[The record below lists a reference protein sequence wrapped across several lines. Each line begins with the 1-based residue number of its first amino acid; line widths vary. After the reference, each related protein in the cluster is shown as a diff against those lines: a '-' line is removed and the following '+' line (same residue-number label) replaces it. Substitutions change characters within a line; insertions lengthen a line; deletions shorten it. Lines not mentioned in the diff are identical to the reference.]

1 MQRFKEFL
9 LSEGFNIRKSSWN
22 DVKAWLDGN
31 DPVAAQWEFKKEHIK
46 ALWDVIDRLTNG
58 NMADSPLVFHD
69 SESKIKIHDDNGLTN
84 MAQIQD
90 ELTKLGFKGTRG
102 LGTKFGTGSGE
113 ATITAAQW
121 EMIICVAYNKMYGNY
136 GDGNDLARKAAK
148 IDEDSW
154 KDIFDAKVDVAEGI
168 VKGLPSGH
176 IMTHYGSAKDI
187 KLSPR
192 WYQYLRELRGTDA
205 KFAASTKTP
214 KTDMYFSNQ
223 IKISLKKVGGSQ
235 LMSGKDVDSWG
246 AIKAGIDNAQKQLQ
260 DRDYE
265 ESLNTIKDNFKDE
278 FSNMKLSDTYKTV
291 TDAQKA
297 IKNNKGRGNSII
309 EWVIKQTKMQE
320 TVMENLN
327 NILGDKSSNTYKAMA
342 QGMVH
347 EAMTGSVKFGNSLAS
362 ATHLM
367 KFSPA
372 GKLVEWTEIGDAS
385 SNVVT
390 EIAENVKIDV
400 KFKSSG
406 SRGTA
411 WSALKMI
418 LGETFEEMD
427 GHLLTEEQMLNE
439 NFILN
444 WFMKWLDKIWRKI
457 VSVAKQS
464 IAKLAEL
471 FNLKMD
477 VKLGSVSI

>member
-1 MQRFKEFL
+1 MC
-9 LSEGFNIRKSSWN
+9 
-22 DVKAWLDGN
+22 V
-31 DPVAAQWEFKKEHIK
+31 
-46 ALWDVIDRLTNG
+46 T
-58 NMADSPLVFHD
+58 
-69 SESKIKIHDDNGLTN
+69 
-84 MAQIQD
+84 
-90 ELTKLGFKGTRG
+90 
-102 LGTKFGTGSGE
+102 FGTGSGE

-121 EMIICVAYNKMYGNY
+121 EMIICVAYNKKY
-136 GDGNDLARKAAK
+136 GDYAEGIADARKASG

-154 KDIFDAKVDVAEGI
+154 KDLFDDKVVVAKGI
-168 VKGLPSGH
+168 VEGLPSGH
-176 IMTHYGSAKDI
+176 KMTHYGSAKDV
-187 KLSPR
+187 KLSTK
-192 WYQYLRELRGTDA
+192 WDQYLRELRGTDA

-223 IKISLKKVGGSQ
+223 IRISLKKVGGSQ

-246 AIKAGIDNAQKQLQ
+246 AIKAGIEHAQKQLQ
-260 DRDYE
+260 GRDFE
-265 ESLNTIKDNFKDE
+265 ESLNTIKSNFSEK
-278 FSNMKLSDTYKTV
+278 FSNQKLSDKYKTV

-297 IKNNKGRGNSII
+297 IAKGRGRGNNIV
-309 EWVIKQTKMQE
+309 EWVIEQTKMQE

-327 NILGDKSSNTYKAMA
+327 NILGDKKSNTYKAMA

-347 EAMTGSVKFGNSLAS
+347 EAMSGSVKFGPNSLAS

-372 GKLVEWTEIGDAS
+372 GKLVEWKEIGDAG
-385 SNVVT
+385 SNVVGN
-390 EIAENVKIDV
+390 IADKVKIDV

-418 LGETFEEMD
+418 LGETFEEMN
-427 GHLLTEEQMLNE
+427 GHLITEEQMLNE
-439 NFILN
+439 NFIIN

-457 VSVAKQS
+457 VSIAEKS
-464 IAKLAEL
+464 ITKLAEL

-477 VKLGSVSI
+477 VKLGSVII